1 MAIDLPPVIPPAA
14 ASADAV
20 IEARRNEGGVQATI
34 DGVAVKVYG
43 NQYLSDSDL
52 VAVLESAATPAE
64 AVIKLAKRYY
74 EDGHLLVSVNYARL
88 LDSIAIIVH
97 QKSLNQ
103 VVGAEELSSYFK
115 GLEGDSDLKM
125 SEFHRAK
132 VLADLRSRRA
142 GYNYEIS
149 YTEQG
154 LNAVDMVLTRTAVEN
169 HKATEFIVEANNKG
183 SRFLG
188 RYFGLAGVKHK
199 TESGTQIS
207 ASYQTAFTD
216 LGESRDGEELNQVSV
231 SVDHPF
237 AQGLYGIDLNYVD
250 YLREPEVATVQA
262 GDCFDLLGIP
272 LFCQPNQIINKGVEL
287 DAEIIQATLR
297 GEQVLYSTPWKQFSL
312 TQRIEFVDSTIERK
326 DSGEMILDENYQVL
340 ELGARYSQNR
350 YQSKGHNASRFAANL
365 RLRGGFGDGGTLDSF
380 DEYRE
385 PFDTAGVT
393 PPDVAAAARTAEFI
407 ALLPSASY
415 EQRIADGLTFKANAR
430 GQLSDS
436 QLPQQQQ
443 FVLGG
448 MDTLSAYL
456 PGVLIGDEGYHL
468 SMALDKA
475 IGELAG
481 IRITPSVFAEM
492 GAIRYQDASGELG
505 DMQSLADAG
514 LRVKFEYGKWL
525 YSEVVAAAPVYDD
538 VADEDFIERLEADFY
553 WRLRMTF

>member
-1 MAIDLPPVIPPAA
+1 MAIDLPPVIPPAN

-20 IEARRNEGGVQATI
+20 IEARRSENGVQATI

-43 NQYLSDSDL
+43 NQYLSDSEL
-52 VAVLESAATPAE
+52 TALMENAKSPAE
-64 AVIKLAKRYY
+64 AVIALAKRYY
-74 EDGHLLVSVNYARL
+74 QDGHLLVSVNYARL
-88 LDSIAIIVH
+88 LDSIAIIVS
-97 QKSLNQ
+97 QKRLNQ
-103 VVGAEELSSYFK
+103 VVGADELSPYFK
-115 GLEGDSDLKM
+115 GLEGDSDLTLA
-125 SEFHRAK
+125 EFHRAK

-154 LNAVDMVLTRTAVEN
+154 DDALDIVLSRKAVEN

-250 YLREPEVATVQA
+250 YLREPMVSKPVPGSCVVDTGGLLDPVLNLAGLCSSATTSLQ
-262 GDCFDLLGIP
+262 
-272 LFCQPNQIINKGVEL
+272 GVEL
-287 DAEIIQATLR
+287 DAEILQATLR

-326 DSGEMILDENYQVL
+326 DSGEMLLDENYQVL

-350 YQSKGHNASRFAANL
+350 YQSADTNASRFATNL
-365 RLRGGFGDGGTLDSF
+365 RLRGGFGGDSGTLDKADS
-380 DEYRE
+380 
-385 PFDTAGVT
+385 
-393 PPDVAAAARTAEFI
+393 ARTAEFI

-415 EQRIADGLTFKANAR
+415 EQRVADGLTLKANAR

-468 SMALDKA
+468 SVALDKA

-492 GAIRYQDASGELG
+492 GASRYQDASGELG
-505 DMQSLADAG
+505 DLQSLADAG
-514 LRVKFEYGKWL
+514 FRVKFEYGKWL

-538 VADEDFIERLEADFY
+538 VADEDYIERLEADFY

>member
-20 IEARRNEGGVQATI
+20 IEARRNESGVQATI

-250 YLREPEVATVQA
+250 YLREPTISATSPA
-262 GDCFDLLGIP
+262 SCPLGGTPLSFLSDP
-272 LFCQPNQIINKGVEL
+272 LFALFGQCTPSTTSLVGVEL

-312 TQRIEFVDSTIERK
+312 TQRVEFVDSTIERK
-326 DSGEMILDENYQVL
+326 DTGEMILDENYQVL

-350 YQSKGHNASRFAANL
+350 YQSADTNASRFATNL
-365 RLRGGFGDGGTLDSF
+365 RLRGGLGDDSGTLGRNGS
-380 DEYRE
+380 
-385 PFDTAGVT
+385 
-393 PPDVAAAARTAEFI
+393 ARTAEFI

-492 GAIRYQDASGELG
+492 GASRYQDASGELG

>member
-20 IEARRNEGGVQATI
+20 IEARRNESGVQATI

-142 GYNYEIS
+142 GYDYAIS

-154 LNAVDMVLTRTAVEN
+154 DESVDMVLSRSEAKN
-169 HKATEFIVEANNKG
+169 HQATEFIVEANNKG

-188 RYFGLAGVKHK
+188 RYFGLAGIKHK

-231 SVDHPF
+231 NVDHPF

-250 YLREPEVATVQA
+250 YLREPTVSTPVPGSCIIDTGGILDPLLALA
-262 GDCFDLLGIP
+262 GLCSAPTTSLQGI
-272 LFCQPNQIINKGVEL
+272 EL
-287 DAEIIQATLR
+287 DAEILQATLR

-312 TQRIEFVDSTIERK
+312 TQRVEFVDSTIERK
-326 DSGEMILDENYQVL
+326 DSGEMLLDENYQVL
-340 ELGARYSQNR
+340 EIGGRYNQNR
-350 YQSKGHNASRFAANL
+350 YQSADSNASRFAANL
-365 RLRGGFGDGGTLDSF
+365 RLRGGFGGDSGTLDS
-380 DEYRE
+380 
-385 PFDTAGVT
+385 PGS
-393 PPDVAAAARTAEFI
+393 ARTAEFI
-407 ALLPSASY
+407 TLLPSASF
-415 EQRIADGLTFKANAR
+415 EQRIADGLVMKASAR

-448 MDTLSAYL
+448 MDSLSAYL

-468 SMALDKA
+468 SVALDKA
-475 IGELAG
+475 LGELAG

-492 GAIRYQDASGELG
+492 GASRYQDASGELG

-525 YSEVVAAAPVYDD
+525 YSEMVAAAPLYDD
-538 VADEDFIERLEADFY
+538 VADDDFIERLEADFY
-553 WRLRMTF
+553 WRLRLTF